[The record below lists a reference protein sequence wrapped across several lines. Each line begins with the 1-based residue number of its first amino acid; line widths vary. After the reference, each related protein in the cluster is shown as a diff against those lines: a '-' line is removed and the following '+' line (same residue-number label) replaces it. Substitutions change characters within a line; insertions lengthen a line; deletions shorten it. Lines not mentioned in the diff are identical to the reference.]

1 MGMLLVSH
9 VRAGGS
15 RVAVDMEKELT
26 MRDRYD
32 RDQVE
37 QYRTQEGDREDCD
50 WEPGVPVVRLHL
62 KLIAMACGAAF
73 TVLVFILLLEMFFG

>member
-1 MGMLLVSH
+1 MLLVSH

-15 RVAVDMEKELT
+15 RIAVDMEET
-26 MRDRYD
+26 MRNDY
-32 RDQVE
+32 
-37 QYRTQEGDREDCD
+37 
-50 WEPGVPVVRLHL
+50 EPGVPVVRLHL

>member
-1 MGMLLVSH
+1 
-9 VRAGGS
+9 
-15 RVAVDMEKELT
+15 
-26 MRDRYD
+26 MRDRMD

-37 QYRTQEGDREDCD
+37 QYRTQEC
-50 WEPGVPVVRLHL
+50 EPWLEWDEETGTWKLPPDQDGWVPAKVPVVRLHL